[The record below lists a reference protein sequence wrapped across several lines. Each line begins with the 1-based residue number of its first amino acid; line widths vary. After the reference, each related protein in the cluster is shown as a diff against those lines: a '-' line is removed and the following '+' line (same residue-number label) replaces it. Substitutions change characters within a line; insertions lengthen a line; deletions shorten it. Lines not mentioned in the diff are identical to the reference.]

1 MLGSGGRSATPRTR
15 ARAEL
20 WPLAL
25 RDNVYP
31 RSPPPP
37 ARERDRSIEIA
48 NLWFCARRY
57 YATRV
62 RRAIPRRSDSVK
74 LGGRRPRAGGRRE
87 GVGEPRWFGRPRGW
101 PFHTFTSFHTPR
113 RHPRRARAGAR
124 ARKPEHSG
132 GITGAGPGWSGA
144 PWVSRPRSSSPGAS
158 ITVIPGRWNV
168 PPRARATHIS
178 HTSERGRRA
187 ALSLYA
193 CKLLAPPTHTTE
205 NTLTVGPP
213 TRATQTPCP

>member
-1 MLGSGGRSATPRTR
+1 VVITDGDHRVGMPCMLGSGGRSATPRTR

-37 ARERDRSIEIA
+37 ARERDPRSIKALRI
-48 NLWFCARRY
+48 CARPRRY

-74 LGGRRPRAGGRRE
+74 LGGRRPRAGARRE
-87 GVGEPRWFGRPRGW
+87 GVGEPRWFGRPRGS
-101 PFHTFTSFHTPR
+101 PFHFVSRTHPG
-113 RHPRRARAGAR
+113 HPRRAPGPGAR

-178 HTSERGRRA
+178 HTSERGRYA
-187 ALSLYA
+187 AG
-193 CKLLAPPTHTTE
+193 AP
-205 NTLTVGPP
+205 
-213 TRATQTPCP
+213 R